1 MRYQGLLYRA
11 LNPVW
16 ARQPLSGKGAA
27 WFGGRFNEV
36 GRAALYTSLA
46 PDTAIR
52 EANRVGL
59 LQPTTL
65 VCLRADVGPLLDGT
79 DPAALAEHGATA
91 QLLADPAWHDAML
104 GSRAVPTQDLAE
116 RLIAQSFAGLVMPSY
131 ARGAPAEARNLVL
144 WAWAGQVTLVDDEG
158 RLG

>member
-1 MRYQGLLYRA
+1 MHYQGLLYRA

-16 ARQPLSGKGAA
+16 ARTPLSGEGAA
-27 WFGGRFNEV
+27 RFGGRFNRV

-65 VCLRADVGPLLDGT
+65 VCLRAVVGPLVDGT
-79 DPAALAEHGATA
+79 DAAALAEHGATA
-91 QLLADPAWHDAML
+91 KLLADPAWQNAML
-104 GSRAVPTQDLAE
+104 SGRVVAAHELAE
-116 RLIAQSFAGLVMPSY
+116 RLIGEGFAGLIVPSY
-131 ARGAPAEARNLVL
+131 ARGASADARNLVL
-144 WAWAGQVTLVDDEG
+144 WAWEGQVTLVDDEG

>member
-1 MRYQGLLYRA
+1 MRYEGLLYRA

-16 ARQPLSGKGAA
+16 ARQPLSGEGAA
-27 WFGGRFNEV
+27 RFGGRFNKV

-91 QLLADPAWHDAML
+91 QLLADPAWQDAML
-104 GSRAVPTQDLAE
+104 SGRAVPTQDLAE
-116 RLIAQSFAGLVMPSY
+116 RLIAEGFAGLVVPSY
-131 ARGAPAEARNLVL
+131 ARGAPTEARNLVL
-144 WAWAGQVTLVDDEG
+144 WAWVGQVTLVDDER

>member
-1 MRYQGLLYRA
+1 MHYKGLLYRA

-16 ARQPLSGKGAA
+16 ARAPLSGEGAA
-27 WFGGRFNEV
+27 RFGGRFNRV
-36 GRAALYTSLA
+36 GRPALYTALA

-52 EANRVGL
+52 EANRAGL

-79 DPAALAEHGATA
+79 DPAALADHGATA
-91 QLLADPAWHDAML
+91 ELLADAGWQDAML
-104 GSRAVPTQDLAE
+104 TGRPVPTQDLAD
-116 RLIAQSFAGLVMPSY
+116 RLIAAGFAGLIVPSY
-131 ARGAPAEARNLVL
+131 ARGAPADARNLVL
-144 WAWAGQVTLVDDEG
+144 WDWDGQVTLVDDEG